1 MSEGPGPYE
10 LDQSYREPTPLE
22 KNRAVVQW
30 LEYQLRQA
38 KKRVQQLE
46 AEEARERGRREQAHA
61 GLRWKLQPE
70 QSDAPAL
77 LHRGDCAA
85 YPGGG
90 GYISRDDALIA
101 LEMPEVEP
109 CRVCRPEKG
118 LTQR

>member
-1 MSEGPGPYE
+1 MPEGPGPYE
-10 LDQSYREPTPLE
+10 LDRPDREPTPLE

-46 AEEARERGRREQAHA
+46 AQETQERGRREQAHA

-70 QSDAPAL
+70 QPDAPAL

-85 YPGGG
+85 YPVVG
-90 GYISRDDALIA
+90 GYIGQDDALIA

-109 CRVCRPEKG
+109 CRVCRPENG
-118 LTQR
+118 LTYR

>member
-1 MSEGPGPYE
+1 MSEESGPYE
-10 LDQSYREPTPLE
+10 LDQPYREPTPLE

-46 AEEARERGRREQAHA
+46 AVEARERGRREQAHA

-70 QSDAPAL
+70 QPDAPAL
-77 LHRGDCAA
+77 LHRSDCAA
-85 YPGGG
+85 YPVAD

-109 CRVCRPEKG
+109 CRVCRPENW
-118 LTQR
+118 LTHR